1 MGRLFNAI
9 IDVDYWYHAFTYVP
23 NHTSTYPYTVLANKK
38 TNERYAH
45 TIIPF
50 LPNKG
55 TKVTLKFHIHDQ
67 FLPSDAY

>member
-1 MGRLFNAI
+1 MLI
-9 IDVDYWYHAFTYVP
+9 IDTMHSPMYQTTLVLTH
-23 NHTSTYPYTVLANKK
+23 NTVLANKK